1 MNGLSSER
9 ETLIDVQDNGG
20 TSLRLSSH
28 IIISIGTT
36 KIFAFFALWFKYIDN
51 ILKKLHSNT
60 LYDINYINFRNMF
73 I

>member
-28 IIISIGTT
+28 IIISIGTA
-36 KIFAFFALWFKYIDN
+36 KIFAFLLFG
-51 ILKKLHSNT
+51 
-60 LYDINYINFRNMF
+60 
-73 I
+73 